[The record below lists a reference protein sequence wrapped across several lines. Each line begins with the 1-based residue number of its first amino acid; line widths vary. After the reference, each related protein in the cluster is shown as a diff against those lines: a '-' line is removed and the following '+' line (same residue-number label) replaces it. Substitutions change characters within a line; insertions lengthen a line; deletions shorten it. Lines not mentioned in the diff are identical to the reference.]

1 MSFPR
6 LLAFVL
12 AALLAPVGGLAQEAK
27 SLVSARLEV
36 TGLVNR
42 ALSLSVEDL
51 RALAKRRGP
60 AEAGGYGGILLP
72 ELLREA
78 AIKEDERH
86 ALRRTYVVAVATDG
100 YQAVFS
106 WGELFNT
113 SVGKSVLVAYE
124 RDGAPL
130 RDGEGKFALV
140 SLADERSGP
149 RHVKWLSRIDVRR
162 VPE

>member
-1 MSFPR
+1 MRRAVAGLFAVLLVSASSF
-6 LLAFVL
+6 
-12 AALLAPVGGLAQEAK
+12 AQEAK
-27 SLVSARLEV
+27 SLVSTRLEV
-36 TGLVNR
+36 TGLVTR
-42 ALSLSVEDL
+42 SLSLSVEDL
-51 RALAKRRGP
+51 RAVAKRRGP

-86 ALRRTYVVAVATDG
+86 AMRRTYVVAFATDG

-113 SVGKSVLVAYE
+113 PVGRSVLVAYE

-140 SLADERSGP
+140 SLADERTGP
-149 RHVKWLSRIDVRR
+149 RHVKWLNRIDVRR